1 MGMKNFINL
10 IFFLSILAINISAQ
24 TGDEVLLSLQNK
36 FKSIND
42 FTADITQKVNGKVN
56 LSGKLLFKKE
66 NNLHFEFK
74 NQTII
79 SDGQTNW
86 NYNKKDNKVIISDY
100 DNSGSNFLSI
110 NYLVYEFPKE
120 CIVSLSQDGNQ
131 KSLLLQP
138 KTKKN
143 NLGDVI
149 LVITKDDLIEKAKI
163 SDQNTGTIEIR
174 FSNYK
179 LNQKIPDSKFSFTP
193 PEGSSVIDL
202 R

>member
-1 MGMKNFINL
+1 MKNFINL
-10 IFFLSILAINISAQ
+10 ILLLSLFAVNISAQ
-24 TGDEVLLSLQNK
+24 TGDKVLQSLQDK
-36 FKSIND
+36 FSGIND
-42 FTADITQKVNGKVN
+42 LTADITQKINEKVN
-56 LSGKLLFKKE
+56 LSGKLFFKKE
-66 NNLHFEFK
+66 NNLRFESK
-74 NQTII
+74 NQTIV
-79 SDGQTNW
+79 SDGQTSW
-86 NYNKKDNKVIISDY
+86 NYNKKDNKVIISNY
-100 DNSGSNFLSI
+100 DDTGSNLLSI

-120 CIVSLSQDGNQ
+120 CTVSITEEGNQ

-149 LVITKDDLIEKAKI
+149 LFINKDNLIEKVKV
-163 SDQNTGTIEIR
+163 SDQNTGAIEIQ

-179 LNQKIPDSKFSFTP
+179 LNQKIPDSKFSLTP

>member
-1 MGMKNFINL
+1 MKNFINL
-10 IFFLSILAINISAQ
+10 ILFLSLFAVSISAQ

-36 FKSIND
+36 FNNIND
-42 FTADITQKVNGKVN
+42 LSADITQKVNGKVN
-56 LSGKLLFKKE
+56 LSGKLFFKKE
-66 NNLHFEFK
+66 NNLRFDFK
-74 NQTII
+74 NQII
-79 SDGQTNW
+79 VSDGQTNW

-100 DNSGSNFLSI
+100 DDTGSNFLSI

-120 CIVSLSQDGNQ
+120 CTVSLTQEGNQ

-143 NLGDVI
+143 NIGDVI
-149 LVITKDDLIEKAKI
+149 LYINKDNLIEKVKV
-163 SDQNTGTIEIR
+163 SDQSTGAIEIQ

>member
-1 MGMKNFINL
+1 MKNFINL
-10 IFFLSILAINISAQ
+10 ILFLSLFAVNVSAQ
-24 TGDEVLLSLQNK
+24 SGDEVLQSLQNK
-36 FKSIND
+36 FNSIND
-42 FTADITQKVNGKVN
+42 LTADITQKVNGKVN

-66 NNLHFEFK
+66 NNLRFEFN
-74 NQTII
+74 NQTIV
-79 SDGQTNW
+79 SDGQTSW
-86 NYNKKDNKVIISDY
+86 NYNKKDNKVIISNY
-100 DNSGSNFLSI
+100 DDTGSNFLSI

-120 CIVSLSQDGNQ
+120 CTVSLSQEGNQ
-131 KSLLLQP
+131 KSLLLHP

-149 LVITKDDLIEKAKI
+149 LVITKDNLIEKAKI
-163 SDQNTGTIEIR
+163 SDQNAGTIEIQ

-179 LNQKIPDSKFSFTP
+179 LNQKTSDSKFSFTP